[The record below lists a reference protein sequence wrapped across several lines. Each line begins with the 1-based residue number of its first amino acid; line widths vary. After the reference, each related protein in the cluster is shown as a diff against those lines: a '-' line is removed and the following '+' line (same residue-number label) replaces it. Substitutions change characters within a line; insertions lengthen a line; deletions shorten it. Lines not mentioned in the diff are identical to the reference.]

1 VRDGG
6 VDAPPGLGAGVPFMA
21 CDDAL
26 DEAVG
31 GCCGGESD
39 ESQEAREDG

>member
-6 VDAPPGLGAGVPFMA
+6 VDAPPGLGAGIPFVA

-31 GCCGGESD
+31 GDCGGEGD
-39 ESQEAREDG
+39 EGQETG

>member
-6 VDAPPGLGAGVPFMA
+6 VDAPPWLGSWVPFVA

-26 DEAVG
+26 DESMG
-31 GCCGGESD
+31 GYCGGEGD
-39 ESQEAREDG
+39 ESQEARKYG

>member
-6 VDAPPGLGAGVPFMA
+6 VDAPPGLGAGVPFVA

-26 DEAVG
+26 DEAMSG
-31 GCCGGESD
+31 YSSGEGD